1 MWEASA
7 EQHSKRSNAMWK
19 LRERLKKQEEEKQNR
34 PIDLLLPFGLRR
46 GMPGQMFKS
55 GHQTLEEH
63 LEPLAKIPG
72 LNGRLSEI
80 GSSFLMETY
89 RIISIEQQTRNIP
102 MSIKLIDR
110 VRLRSDESIHS
121 GMN

>member
-1 MWEASA
+1 SA

-46 GMPGQMFKS
+46 GIPGQMFKS

-89 RIISIEQQTRNIP
+89 RIISIEQQTHE
-102 MSIKLIDR
+102 LTQEQDT
-110 VRLRSDESIHS
+110 VLL
-121 GMN
+121 G